1 VPKNYRGITIFTACS
16 DKTSKKLLKS
26 MFYESHTMIKKESL
40 KEISDKIREL
50 IKNSPIED
58 IEENINALLKS
69 MFTKMDLITREE
81 FDVQTEVLKKT
92 RLKLE
97 MLEKKLDQLETK
109 KK

>member
-1 VPKNYRGITIFTACS
+1 MLNK
-16 DKTSKKLLKS
+16 DKVQ
-26 MFYESHTMIKKESL
+26 
-40 KEISDKIREL
+40 EISDKIREL

-69 MFTKMDLITREE
+69 IFTKMDLITREE

>member
-16 DKTSKKLLKS
+16 DKTLKKLLKS
-26 MFYESHTMIKKESL
+26 MFYDRYDMLNKDKVQ
-40 KEISDKIREL
+40 EISDKIREL

-58 IEENINALLKS
+58 MEENMNALLKS
-69 MFTKMDLITREE
+69 IFTKMDLITREE

>member
-1 VPKNYRGITIFTACS
+1 MLNK
-16 DKTSKKLLKS
+16 DKVQ
-26 MFYESHTMIKKESL
+26 
-40 KEISDKIREL
+40 EISDKIREL

-81 FDVQTEVLKKT
+81 FDVQTAVLKKT

-97 MLEKKLDQLETK
+97 TLEKKLDQLETK

>member
-1 VPKNYRGITIFTACS
+1 
-16 DKTSKKLLKS
+16 
-26 MFYESHTMIKKESL
+26 MFYEMHIMIKKERL
-40 KEISDKIREL
+40 EEISDKSREL

-58 IEENINALLKS
+58 MEENINALLKS

>member
-1 VPKNYRGITIFTACS
+1 
-16 DKTSKKLLKS
+16 
-26 MFYESHTMIKKESL
+26 MFYEMHTMIKKERFE
-40 KEISDKIREL
+40 EISDKIREL

-58 IEENINALLKS
+58 MEENINALLKG

>member
-1 VPKNYRGITIFTACS
+1 MLNK
-16 DKTSKKLLKS
+16 DKVQ
-26 MFYESHTMIKKESL
+26 
-40 KEISDKIREL
+40 EISDKIREL

-58 IEENINALLKS
+58 MEENINALLKS

-81 FDVQTEVLKKT
+81 FDVQTAVLKKT

-97 MLEKKLDQLETK
+97 TLEKKLDQLETK

>member
-1 VPKNYRGITIFTACS
+1 
-16 DKTSKKLLKS
+16 
-26 MFYESHTMIKKESL
+26 MFYEAYTMIKKERL
-40 KEISDKIREL
+40 EEISDKIREL

-97 MLEKKLDQLETK
+97 MLEKKLDQVETK